1 MERRSVLTMGAAGA
15 AALLTGAAATAAGP
29 AWGASPGRHNDG
41 PGTDGHG
48 SGQPNRG
55 GRPVHSTDPQSLRAL
70 GDLINL
76 PIGSALTPQD
86 ITQWATISGGQFS
99 VITGANAMKWE
110 TVEPSQ
116 GSYDWTD
123 ADQLIA
129 FAKAN
134 HQLVRGHT
142 LLWHNQLPGWLT
154 AGVADGSITTNQLW
168 ALLERHIFTEVGRYR
183 GKIWQWD
190 VANEFFTDG
199 NPSGINPNDWWI
211 KALGPTVLPKAFQW
225 AHQADP
231 NALLFYNDYNITGED
246 GTNAK
251 ADAVFNWVK
260 QQRDAGVPIHGVGTQ
275 AHLDTQYGFD
285 PQRFQ
290 QDLERY
296 ASIGLK
302 IAITEADVRTFVSDA
317 ATQTPTDSLA
327 LFAQP
332 FEYSAML
339 QAAISVPA
347 VVSFTVWGWTDADSW
362 VPGTFAGE
370 GYACIYDVNQQP
382 KQAYFTLQK
391 DLELAAHGAPRRAA
405 PPRA

>member
-1 MERRSVLTMGAAGA
+1 MERRSVLTMGAIGA
-15 AALLTGAAATAAGP
+15 ATILAGGVATATPAFADTAKRGP
-29 AWGASPGRHNDG
+29 
-41 PGTDGHG
+41 
-48 SGQPNRG
+48 
-55 GRPVHSTDPQSLRAL
+55 RPVGSSDPQSLRAL
-70 GDLINL
+70 GTLINL

-86 ITQWATISGGQFS
+86 ITQWASISGGQFS
-99 VITGANAMKWE
+99 VVTGANAMKWE
-110 TVEPSQ
+110 TVEPAR
-116 GSYDWTD
+116 GTYDWTD
-123 ADQLIA
+123 ADQLVA

-142 LLWHNQLPGWLT
+142 LLWHNQLPAWLT
-154 AGVADGSITTNQLW
+154 AGVAAGTITKTQLW
-168 ALLERHIFTEVGRYR
+168 GLLEKHIFTELGRYR

-190 VANEFFTDG
+190 VANEFFTDA
-199 NPSGINPNDWWI
+199 NPSGVNPNDWWVVNAGEGI
-211 KALGPTVLPKAFQW
+211 IAQAFKW

-231 NALLFYNDYNITGED
+231 GALLFYNDYNVTGED

-251 ADAVFNWVK
+251 HDAVFDWVK
-260 QQRDAGVPIHGVGTQ
+260 KQRDAGVPIHGVGTQ

-290 QDLERY
+290 QDLEHY

-302 IAITEADVRTFVSDA
+302 IAITEADVRTFVETTDSN
-317 ATQTPTDSLA
+317 QTPTDSLA
-327 LFAQP
+327 QFAQP

-339 QAAISVPA
+339 QAAISVPE
-347 VVSFTVWGWTDADSW
+347 VISFTVWGWTDADSW
-362 VPGTFAGE
+362 VPGTFPGE

-391 DLELAAHGAPRRAA
+391 DLELAAQGGPRRAA